1 MLPSTCM
8 STPSAYRLAASRV
21 SDRRTRPPLPS
32 APWLSDARSAL
43 TPLGRLNAR
52 TVLALLAIVALLFAT
67 TSIGLSRAAEAQVLP
82 RGVIT
87 LTSQDPWV
95 HSSNIPI
102 RLGLRVRSSI
112 PAQDLLV
119 NLALYTEPDQSAL
132 ASRYEFDTTAA
143 GQLAGLNQLSLITFS
158 LHSIT
163 EAHGSAY
170 IYVGGTELSGQVPA
184 QVPSDKVFEL
194 PCPPRYG
201 GCGGVY
207 PLQVSLVD
215 VLTGQPVTVD
225 SFTTYLIVVPSAVA
239 PQGRLRFSFVV
250 PVGAPVAL
258 APAGK
263 PTVSSETISRI
274 ESIAHAEASWP
285 NAPLTVDVYGQT
297 LLALARSRDHAK
309 LVSIL
314 ASERGA
320 MVDGPF
326 SAVNPT
332 RLIRAGLET
341 DLTDQFERGNA
352 VFAKVLHVSESSRVY
367 IATSPIGMH
376 GLKALA
382 DDGVS
387 RVVVPESNLQSS
399 PSTAPAAAQ
408 WPYTLSAPFR
418 IQGSSVEGVQA
429 DPGLAAH
436 LSGPGSSALRAQQLL
451 ADLAELY
458 FDSPNYQQTRGVVLV
473 APQSWAP
480 EAGFLGALLRGLV
493 SSPIVTTV
501 SIGQLFQ
508 TVPRGLCQQ
517 PPSVV
522 TGCSAAV
529 RSILNPALSA
539 DGSITAGQVE
549 TSRVQLAELSSI
561 IPSDTATIDNLGD
574 AILLAETAGMHPDIR
589 QTYLSAPLT
598 MMDGLGSEL
607 SLPPG
612 RTVTVTSSSAR
623 LPIAITSGSGTPLQV
638 ILAVSGAN
646 LTSST
651 AMKVVLRRGTTS
663 FIVHVGTRTSGDS
676 NLELQLFSPTGRL
689 ELAHAQFT
697 IRSTA
702 ISGVAIALTASAG
715 AFLLFWWFRSASRR
729 RRRHAARHG
738 RSPNIDP
745 TSGAVPDLAP

>member
-1 MLPSTCM
+1 M
-8 STPSAYRLAASRV
+8 STPRAYRLAASRV

-32 APWLSDARSAL
+32 ASWLSDARSAL
-43 TPLGRLNAR
+43 MPLGRLTAR
-52 TVLALLAIVALLFAT
+52 AVLALVVLVALALAT
-67 TSIGLSRAAEAQVLP
+67 TSIGFSCPAGAQALP
-82 RGVIT
+82 KGAIT

-95 HSSNIPI
+95 QSSSVPV
-102 RLGLRVRSSI
+102 RLGLSVRSPI
-112 PAQDLLV
+112 PAKDLLV
-119 NLALYTEPDQSAL
+119 DLALYTEPDQSAL
-132 ASRYEFDTTAA
+132 ASRYEFDATAT
-143 GQLAGLNQLSLITFS
+143 GQLAGLNQLALITFS
-158 LHSIT
+158 LRSIT
-163 EAHGSAY
+163 EAHGSAD
-170 IYVGGTELSGQVPA
+170 IYVGGTELSGRVPPK
-184 QVPSDKVFEL
+184 VSPNKVFEL

-225 SFTTYLIVVPSAVA
+225 SFTTYLIVVPSKIA
-239 PQGRLRFSFVV
+239 PQERLRFSFVV

-258 APAGK
+258 APAGR

-274 ESIAHAEASWP
+274 ETIAHAEASWP
-285 NAPLTVDVYGQT
+285 EAPLTVDVYGQS
-297 LLALARSRDHAK
+297 LLALARSPDHAK
-309 LVSIL
+309 LVDTL
-314 ASERGA
+314 ASERGTI
-320 MVDGPF
+320 VDGPF

-332 RLIRAGLET
+332 RLIRAGLED
-341 DLTDQFERGNA
+341 DLANQFDRGNK
-352 VFAKVLHVSESSRVY
+352 VFAKVLHVSASSRVY
-367 IATSPIGMH
+367 IATSPIGVH
-376 GLKALA
+376 GLEALA
-382 DDGVS
+382 ADGIS
-387 RVVVPESNLQSS
+387 RIVVPESNLQSL
-399 PSTAPAAAQ
+399 PSAGPAAMQ

-418 IQGSSVEGVQA
+418 IQGSTVKGLQA

-436 LSGPGSSALRAQQLL
+436 LNGSGNSALRAQQLL

-458 FDSPNYQQTRGVVLV
+458 FDSPDYQQPRGVALV

-480 EAGFLGALLRGLV
+480 DAVFLSATLRGLA

-501 SIGQLFQ
+501 PIGRLFQ

-529 RSILNPALSA
+529 RSILNPTLSA
-539 DGSITAGQVE
+539 DGSITSGQVQAA
-549 TSRVQLAELSSI
+549 RGQLAELSSI
-561 IPSDTATIDNLGD
+561 IPGDTATINNLDD
-574 AILLAETAGMHPDIR
+574 AILLAETAGIDPSIR
-589 QTYLSAPLT
+589 QAYLSAPLA
-598 MMDGLGSEL
+598 MMDRLGSEL

-623 LPIAITSGSGTPLQV
+623 FPIAITSGSRTPLQV

-651 AMKVVLRRGTTS
+651 DMKVVLKRGTTS
-663 FIVHVGTRTSGDS
+663 FIVRVGTRTSGDS
-676 NLELQLFSPTGRL
+676 NLQLQLLSPAGRL

-702 ISGVAIALTASAG
+702 ISGVAIALTAGAG

-729 RRRHAARHG
+729 RRRHAARRG
-738 RSPNIDP
+738 RNPHHELA
-745 TSGAVPDLAP
+745 SGAVPDPAS